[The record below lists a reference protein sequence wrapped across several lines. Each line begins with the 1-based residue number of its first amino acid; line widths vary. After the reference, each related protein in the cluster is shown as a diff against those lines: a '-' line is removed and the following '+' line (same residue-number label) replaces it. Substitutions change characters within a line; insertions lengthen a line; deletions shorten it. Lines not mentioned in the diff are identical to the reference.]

1 MRSRRL
7 VFLLLAFYL
16 VLIGGS
22 AYYYQFFAFRV
33 LHHVVASLILIV
45 WAAGRLR
52 SGLPDSPL
60 NLPIYAVVL
69 VWFTGV
75 IFSLDPRMALEN
87 LWFPLTHVGIFF
99 ILADLI
105 RRGREKWV
113 FEALF
118 LVAGVVVIIA
128 LAQGASWLM
137 GLGITPD
144 TQTGWLETGIF
155 PPPESPMLYLPMG
168 VSTWLAAWVAP
179 LIIVAAVWGWTA
191 FRRANRV
198 PLWMLAAGL
207 LIVLVGTTSRGGLI
221 ALAGSAAVFVG
232 LRVLDQARKRLD
244 PRLLIGVIGVG
255 ALIVGALGAVLLIGQ
270 SEARWTGDVLRVNLW
285 RGALNM
291 IQDDPLTGVGA
302 GLFGRAYRTVREPFN
317 VDNRLGTAHNAY
329 LNGAA
334 ENGLLGVIVGGWLAG
349 ALIWAWWR
357 ARMRAEGDRR
367 LRLDACMAALGGLAV
382 QSLFDSFINSAMV
395 APMLALAA
403 YCVVPPGS
411 ALDRPIHP
419 RGRIPAAVY
428 AAVMAGFAL
437 AFIPIDLAHSRHLA
451 SLRETSAVNALAAAR
466 DAAALDPHLTLYA
479 LQTAHLE
486 SIRAVEIADLDA
498 AIRALE
504 SGTALEPTW
513 DTGWINLGGLYER
526 DGRFED
532 ALSAFDRARQ
542 IDSANAGSLNWAR
555 LADARDVAPD
565 EDIIAAYLL
574 AFNGDLTPTAP
585 FWLETPRR
593 AESLRQFITS
603 PDNRVDLRY
612 RAAAALMPDETASVR
627 ASFDEPVTAREWW
640 VVGEMALQEGDA
652 AGAVEAFSASIALER
667 GLGDGY
673 VARAR
678 ANAALG
684 DRALAQADLRV
695 AELLVTQFENIGA
708 ARLVL
713 ADSADDLNRLRAQ
726 ALPLRVIDQNFEGV
740 LFAGR
745 VASFD
750 LLLSVR
756 YPGPSRTVMSPW
768 YDLAADYAASGNIDA
783 AINVYRAILDYAP
796 AQTEALDLLNALV
809 GAA

>member
-7 VFLLLAFYL
+7 AFLLLAFYL
-16 VLIGGS
+16 VLIGGG

-33 LHHVVASLILIV
+33 LHHAVASFILIV

-52 SGLPDSPL
+52 SGLPDTPL

-69 VWFTGV
+69 VWFIGAV
-75 IFSLDPRMALEN
+75 FSLDPRTALEN

-105 RRGREKWV
+105 QRGREKWV

-128 LAQGASWLM
+128 LAQGASWLL

-144 TQTGWLETGIF
+144 TRTGWLETGIL
-155 PPPESPMLYLPMG
+155 PPLESPMLYLPMG

-207 LIVLVGTTSRGGLI
+207 LFVLLGTTSRGGLI
-221 ALAGSAAVFVG
+221 ALAASAAVFIG

-244 PRLLIGVIGVG
+244 PRLIVGVVGVG
-255 ALIVGALGAVLLIGQ
+255 ALIAGALAAVLLIGQ
-270 SEARWTGDVLRVNLW
+270 SEARWTGDMLRVNLW
-285 RGALNM
+285 RGALAM

-302 GLFGRAYRTVREPFN
+302 GLFGRAYRLIREPFN

-334 ENGLLGVIVGGWLAG
+334 ENGLLGVIAGGWLAG

-357 ARMRAEGDRR
+357 ARTRAEGGRR
-367 LRLDACMAALGGLAV
+367 LRLDACMAALGGLAA
-382 QSLFDSFINSAMV
+382 QSLFDSFTMSAMV

-411 ALDRPIHP
+411 ALDRPINR

-428 AAVMAGFAL
+428 VGGMAVYAL

-451 SLRETSAVNALAAAR
+451 SLRESSAVNALAAAR
-466 DAAALDPHLTLYA
+466 EAAALDPYLNLYA
-479 LQTAHLE
+479 LQAAHLE
-486 SIRAVEIADLDA
+486 AIRAVEIGALDA

-504 SGTALEPTW
+504 RGTALEPTW
-513 DTGWINLGGLYER
+513 DVGWINLGGLYER
-526 DGRFED
+526 AGRFDE

-555 LADARDVAPD
+555 LADAHNLASD
-565 EDIIAAYLL
+565 EEIIAAYLL
-574 AFNGDLTPTAP
+574 AFNGDLTPTSP

-603 PDNRVDLRY
+603 PTNRVDLRY
-612 RAAAALMPDETASVR
+612 RAAAALMPDEIAGVR
-627 ASFDEPVTAREWW
+627 ASFAEPVTAREWW
-640 VVGEMALQEGDA
+640 VVGEMALASGDA
-652 AGAVEAFSASIALER
+652 ARAVDAFSASIALER
-667 GLGDGY
+667 GSGDGY

-678 ANAALG
+678 AYTALRE
-684 DRALAQADLRV
+684 RAKALDDLRV

-708 ARLVL
+708 TRLAL
-713 ADSADDLNRLRAQ
+713 ADPADDLRALRAR

-756 YPGPSRTVMSPW
+756 YPGPSRAVMSPW
-768 YDLAADYAASGNIDA
+768 YDLAADYAASGDIDA